1 MCLSEDSRIE
11 ATIRK
16 EDVLISAPLLK
27 DASTT
32 RNKGFHYSFATT
44 PRVLTVAIGCALG
57 LVTVIFSL
65 VFPYV
70 LTPTESKAIYQPAFW
85 IYDPE
90 TSHFDNTIWTY
101 GTDYV
106 LMIVMSTLVAL
117 IGSTPGD
124 DLLKRRAKGLLLCY
138 AVSVAAGGLAH
149 QFFLT
154 LESRNTIA
162 FRILWTLCVGTVTA
176 AGGFMGACGSQ
187 LGRLTG
193 GFYVP
198 EWAWFGFGTFTTIVC
213 MAGYMS
219 FQRPACDIFIAGITQ
234 IVPTLYI
241 CLLAM
246 LSRHRLLFRN
256 LCVMG
261 FSLNAP
267 LLPMYAILIYH
278 FGWSLPRINTLL
290 HAWLCLSW
298 TAQGL
303 SLRHFA
309 MTQHPPPGTNSNNSK
324 TKAV

>member
-16 EDVLISAPLLK
+16 GDVLMAAPSFK
-27 DASTT
+27 ETSTT
-32 RNKGFHYSFATT
+32 GSKGFHYSFATT
-44 PRVLTVAIGCALG
+44 PRLLTLVLGCVLG

-65 VFPYV
+65 VFPHV
-70 LTPTESKAIYQPAFW
+70 LTPKESKAIYQPAFW
-85 IYDPE
+85 VYDPE

-106 LMIVMSTLVAL
+106 LMVVMSTLIAV
-117 IGSTPGD
+117 IGSTAGD
-124 DLLKRRAKGLLLCY
+124 ALLKRRARGLLLCY

-154 LESRNTIA
+154 LESRNTLV

-198 EWAWFGFGTFTTIVC
+198 EWVWFGFGTFTTVVC

-234 IVPTLYI
+234 IVPTMYI
-241 CLLAM
+241 CLLAI
-246 LSRHRLLFRN
+246 LSGHKPLYRIM
-256 LCVMG
+256 CVMG

-278 FGWSLPRINTLL
+278 FDWSLPRINTLL
-290 HAWLCLSW
+290 HAWLCMSW

-303 SLRHFA
+303 ALRHFA
-309 MTQHPPPGTNSNNSK
+309 MTKHSPPGTNNSNK
-324 TKAV
+324 TKNL